1 MIKPRRFSMTVLL
14 CVLLASPWVAS
25 ASSQTDK
32 VQTSIDVLNEFMHI
46 SDQGM
51 PQSLLRNAY
60 GIAIIPDVIK
70 VGFVVGGRFGRGVLL
85 VRTPSGAWSNPTFI
99 TIAGGS
105 VGYQIGAQS
114 SDVILVFKTP
124 KSIDGIVRGKFTL
137 GADAAVAAG
146 PVGRR
151 GAAATDAQL
160 KAEIY
165 SYARSRGLFAGVSLE
180 GSALQIDYDAN
191 AGLYGRPGLSV
202 RDVFAGKGIRPP
214 PVVQR
219 LKAALARYTKAP
231 ETAK

>member
-1 MIKPRRFSMTVLL
+1 MRATPFSIAVLL
-14 CVLLASPWVAS
+14 CVLTASPWTAS

-32 VQTSIDVLNEFMHI
+32 VQTSINVLNEFMHI
-46 SDQGM
+46 SDEGM
-51 PQSLLRNAY
+51 PESLLRNAY

-70 VGFVVGGRFGRGVLL
+70 VGFVVGGRFGRGILL
-85 VRTPSGAWSNPTFI
+85 VRTPSGGWSNPTFI
-99 TIAGGS
+99 TITGGS
-105 VGYQIGAQS
+105 LGYQIGAQS
-114 SDVILVFKTP
+114 TDVILVFKTP

-151 GAAATDAQL
+151 GEAATDAQL

-191 AGLYGRPGLSV
+191 ERFYGRGGMSA

-231 ETAK
+231 GSTQ